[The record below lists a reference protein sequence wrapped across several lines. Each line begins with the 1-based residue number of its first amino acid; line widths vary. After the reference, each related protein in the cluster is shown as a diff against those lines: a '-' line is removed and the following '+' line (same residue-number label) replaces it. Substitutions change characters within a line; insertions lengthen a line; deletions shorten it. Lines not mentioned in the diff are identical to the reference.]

1 MNRAHAI
8 VFVTV
13 AAVAASSR
21 LPLAGDLPQSG
32 GASPSHLQEVP
43 LVTST
48 PLASGENPRRIEADA
63 RETADYKLRVERVW
77 RDGDKTHALVA
88 VENRAKFAFGDLKLS
103 CTAEGLAGKPVGL
116 QERELSAERDG
127 AMPPSSV
134 TKVTFSFD
142 TPKAEVRSLSCNALV
157 F

>member
-1 MNRAHAI
+1 MNRARSASI
-8 VFVTV
+8 AFATV
-13 AAVAASSR
+13 AAVGS
-21 LPLAGDLPQSG
+21 LLLAGDPPKTAGDSQ
-32 GASPSHLQEVP
+32 SHLQEVP

-63 RETADYKLRVERVW
+63 RETADYKLRVERIW
-77 RDGDKTHALVA
+77 RDGDKTHALVTI
-88 VENRAKFAFGDLKLS
+88 ENRAKFAFGDLKLS
-103 CTAEGLAGKPVGL
+103 CAAEGPAGQQVGL
-116 QERELSAERDG
+116 QERDLNGERDG
-127 AMPPSSV
+127 AMPPGSI